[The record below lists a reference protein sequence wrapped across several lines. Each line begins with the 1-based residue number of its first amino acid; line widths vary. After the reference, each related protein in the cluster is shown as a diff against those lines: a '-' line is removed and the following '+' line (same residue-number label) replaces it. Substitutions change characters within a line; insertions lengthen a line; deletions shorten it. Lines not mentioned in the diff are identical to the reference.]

1 MVTPLRNVRIDDA
14 LWSALKG
21 RAREEGTD
29 ASAKIRELVTDYLEK
44 GGQPDD
50 QDR

>member
-1 MVTPLRNVRIDDA
+1 MATPLRNVRLDDA
-14 LWSALKG
+14 LWSALG
-21 RAREEGTD
+21 RRAREEGTD
-29 ASAKIRELVTDYLEK
+29 ASAKIRELVTDYLKK